1 MQKNINNPLV
11 KLCLLISI
19 QLLSEMSLCGLFN
32 KRMSCLALL
41 IAKKTTSQSILVSI
55 SISISVSIE

>member
-19 QLLSEMSLCGLFN
+19 QLLSEMSLCELFN
-32 KRMSCLALL
+32 KRMSCLAFL
-41 IAKKTTSQSILVSI
+41 IAKKQLQNQF
-55 SISISVSIE
+55 